1 MATPGFIKARL
12 ESRDS
17 TISLKHLKMVILDEA
32 DQLFIEESTSNSDL
46 NVIVNKLFTNKL

>member
-1 MATPGFIKARL
+1 MTTPGFVKSRL

-17 TISLKHLKMVILDEA
+17 TLNLKNLKMVVLDEA